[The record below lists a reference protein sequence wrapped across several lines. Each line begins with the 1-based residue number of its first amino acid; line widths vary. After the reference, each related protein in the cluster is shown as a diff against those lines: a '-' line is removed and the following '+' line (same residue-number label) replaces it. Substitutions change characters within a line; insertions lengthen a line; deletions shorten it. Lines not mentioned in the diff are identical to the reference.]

1 MDRLPEPNPEA
12 AEQLLREARIEKMQV
27 RHEDAAHA
35 LEVRGLADRMS
46 LGEREGHCWL
56 HGAFTETGYRLS
68 RITRE
73 FWSGCA
79 ECRKIE
85 EEGKA
90 QQAAQAEADRLA
102 RRRQAEIGAAA
113 IPERFKDRTFD
124 AFVADTPEKQH
135 ALTVAREYAED
146 FAESDRHGR
155 GLVFIGA
162 PGTGKSHLA
171 ASIALHLID
180 GRRWVQYISCMS
192 LIRAVRDTWRS
203 DSEVSEAKVLRRFG
217 QEIDLLIIDEVG
229 VQYGTDSEQNIL
241 FEILDRRYGEMRPT
255 VILTNQKK
263 EGLKKYVGDRIYDR
277 LTETSRMVVFDWSSY
292 RKQARAS

>member
-1 MDRLPEPNPEA
+1 MDRLPEPNPQA
-12 AEQLLREARIEKMQV
+12 AEDLLRQQRLAHLTARASEIAHVREAQ
-27 RHEDAAHA
+27 
-35 LEVRGLADRMS
+35 GLMDRFS
-46 LGEREGHCWL
+46 LGERQGNCWL
-56 HGAFTETGYRLS
+56 HGDFTETGYRLS

-73 FWSGCA
+73 FWSGCP
-79 ECRKIE
+79 ECRQIE
-85 EEGKA
+85 EEAKA
-90 QQAAQAEADRLA
+90 QKEAAAQAERIA
-102 RRRQAEIGAAA
+102 RRREAEIGAAA

-135 ALTVAREYAED
+135 ALSVAREYAED
-146 FAESDRHGR
+146 FAENEKAGH
-155 GLVFIGA
+155 GLVFVGL

-192 LIRAVRDTWRS
+192 LIRSVRDTWRS
-203 DSEVSEAKVLRRFG
+203 DSDVSEAKVLRRFG

-241 FEILDRRYGEMRPT
+241 FEILDRRYADMRPT

-263 EGLKKYVGDRIYDR
+263 DGLKKYVGDRIYDR
-277 LTETSRMVVFDWSSY
+277 LTETSRMVVFDWPSY
-292 RKQARAS
+292 RRQARAS